1 MSETTPSGPA
11 RRTDELPSGDEMV
24 PIAFAP
30 DAIRAHLLCALL
42 NSRGVEANVVGE
54 HTAAFGPLGGNASVS
69 VQIRRADYA
78 SGVAV
83 LDAFLSERAEDPSV
97 PQPRRCLVCDYDL
110 RGLELLGDVVCP
122 ECGIN
127 TGAAS
132 RVRQWI
138 QLARPPRDSQRSADD
153 AVQAIGVTLGRLVLW
168 ALMAAVLALL
178 AWLAWF
184 AVSARP

>member
-1 MSETTPSGPA
+1 MSEPTPRESPGCA
-11 RRTDELPSGDEMV
+11 AEPSSDDEMV

-30 DAIRAHLLCALL
+30 DGIRAHLLCALL
-42 NSRGVEANVVGE
+42 NSRGVDARVVGE
-54 HTAAFGPLGGNASVS
+54 HTSAFGPLGGNASVS

-78 SGVAV
+78 SGVAA
-83 LDAFLSERAEDPSV
+83 LDAFLSERAADPAA
-97 PQPRRCLVCDYDL
+97 PQLRRCLVCDYDL
-110 RGLELLGDVVCP
+110 RGLEPSGDVICP

-138 QLARPPRDSQRSADD
+138 QLARPPQDAERSAET

-168 ALMAAVLALL
+168 GLVAAVLALIT
-178 AWLAWF
+178 WLA
-184 AVSARP
+184 VSILR